1 MIRPAP
7 GGYNWQLSEASWR
20 SVKFMEDFHIA
31 DPELAG
37 LGQERIAWAG
47 EHMPVLKALA
57 EEHKGAM
64 KGLNLSLCLHVTTET
79 ANLVMAL
86 RDAGANVR
94 LCASNPLSTQ
104 DDVAAALA
112 INHGIPVFAIHG
124 EDRETYY
131 DHIKRCLG
139 PGPHITMDDG
149 GDLTSYIHK
158 EAPEMAKG
166 VLGGTEETTTGVIR
180 FRAMEREGVLLY
192 PIIAVNDSLTKCMFD
207 NRYGTGQSTIDG
219 ILRLTNILLA
229 GKTFAVA
236 GYGWCGK
243 GIAQR
248 AKGSGAR
255 VLVCESDPV
264 RALEAVM
271 DGFEAVSVSEALS
284 RADILVT
291 ATGNKHVVDE
301 EHLAKAKNGIILANS
316 GHFDVEINIPA
327 LARMASEETEARP
340 GVRRFKLRDGRRI
353 YLLTDGRLVN
363 LSGAEGHPAEVM
375 DMSFANQFLAAKYL
389 KDNHDRLEK
398 RVYTLPREI
407 DEMIARAKLRHMGM
421 GLEELRPEQI
431 KYLSD
436 WREGT

>member
-1 MIRPAP
+1 MR
-7 GGYNWQLSEASWR
+7 
-20 SVKFMEDFHIA
+20 DFHIA
-31 DPELAG
+31 DPRLAEA
-37 LGQERIAWAG
+37 GQKRIEWAG
-47 EHMPVLKALA
+47 EHMPVLANLSK
-57 EEHKGAM
+57 EHTGTL
-64 KGLNLSLCLHVTTET
+64 KGLRLSLCLHVTTET
-79 ANLVMAL
+79 ANLVLAL
-86 RDAGANVR
+86 RAAGADTR

-112 INHGIPVFAIHG
+112 VNHGVPVFAIHG
-124 EDRETYY
+124 EDKETYY
-131 DHIKRCLG
+131 EHIKRCLSHR
-139 PGPHITMDDG
+139 PHITMDDG

-158 EAPEMAKG
+158 EDPGMAEC

-192 PIIAVNDSLTKCMFD
+192 PIIAVNDSRTKFLFD

-255 VLVCESDPV
+255 VLVCEADPIK
-264 RALEAVM
+264 ALEAAM
-271 DGFEAVSVSEALS
+271 DGFEAVSVAEAIA

-291 ATGNKHVVDE
+291 ATGDKHVVDE
-301 EHLAKAKNGIILANS
+301 EHIALAKDGIILANS

-327 LARMASEETEARP
+327 IRKASVKEDEARP
-340 GVRRFKLRDGRRI
+340 GVRRFTLRDGRRI

-375 DMSFANQFLAAKYL
+375 DMSFSNQFLAAKYL
-389 KDNHDRLEK
+389 KENAGKLEK
-398 RVYTLPREI
+398 KVYTLPVEI

-421 GLEELRPEQI
+421 GLEELRPDQL

>member
-1 MIRPAP
+1 
-7 GGYNWQLSEASWR
+7 
-20 SVKFMEDFHIA
+20 MEDYHIA
-31 DPELAG
+31 DAG
-37 LGQERIAWAG
+37 LADLGEKRIAWAG
-47 EHMPVLKALA
+47 EHMPVLANLA
-57 EEHKGAM
+57 KEHAGAM
-64 KGLNLSLCLHVTTET
+64 SGLELSLCLHVTTET
-79 ANLVMAL
+79 ANLVLAL
-86 RDAGANVR
+86 RAAGASVR

-112 INHGIPVFAIHG
+112 INHRIPVFAIHG

-139 PGPHITMDDG
+139 NGPHITMDDG
-149 GDLTSYIHK
+149 GDLTSYIHR
-158 EAPEMAKG
+158 EAPAMAKDA
-166 VLGGTEETTTGVIR
+166 LGGTEETTTGVIR

-192 PIIAVNDSLTKCMFD
+192 PIIAVNDSLTKCLFD

-271 DGFEAVSVSEALS
+271 DGFEAVSVSEAIS

-291 ATGNKHVVDE
+291 ATGDKHVVDE
-301 EHLAKAKNGIILANS
+301 EHLVHARDGIILANS

-327 LARMASEETEARP
+327 LVRMSVGETEVRP
-340 GVRRFKLRDGRRI
+340 GVRQFNLKDGRKV

-389 KDNHDRLEK
+389 KDNAGKLEK

-407 DEMIARAKLRHMGM
+407 DEMIARAKLKHMKM
-421 GLEELRPEQI
+421 GLEELRPDQV

>member
-1 MIRPAP
+1 MT
-7 GGYNWQLSEASWR
+7 
-20 SVKFMEDFHIA
+20 EDFHIA
-31 DPELAG
+31 DPGLAE
-37 LGQERIAWAG
+37 LGQKRIAWAA
-47 EHMPVLKALA
+47 EHMPVLRALA
-57 EEHKGAM
+57 EEHRGAM
-64 KGLNLSLCLHVTTET
+64 EGLNLSLCLHITTET
-79 ANLVMAL
+79 ANLVLAL
-86 RDAGANVR
+86 RSAGASVR

-112 INHGIPVFAIHG
+112 VKHGIPVFAVHG
-124 EDRETYY
+124 EDKETYY
-131 DHIKRCLG
+131 EHIKRCLG

-158 EAPEMAKG
+158 EAPEMAKC

-192 PIIAVNDSLTKCMFD
+192 PIIAVNDSLTKFLFD

-248 AKGSGAR
+248 ARGAGAR
-255 VLVCESDPV
+255 VLVCEADPV
-264 RALEAVM
+264 KALEAVM
-271 DGFEAVSVSEALS
+271 DGFEAVPVSEAIS
-284 RADILVT
+284 RADVMVT
-291 ATGNKHVVDE
+291 ATGDKHVIDE
-301 EHLAKAKNGIILANS
+301 EHLARAKDGIILANS

-327 LARMASEETEARP
+327 LRKMAAGEDEARP
-340 GVRRFKLRDGRRI
+340 GVRRFRLRDGRRI
-353 YLLTDGRLVN
+353 YLLTEGRLVN

-389 KDNHDRLEK
+389 SENAGKLEK

-421 GLEELRPEQI
+421 GLEELRPEQV
-431 KYLSD
+431 KYLSE

>member
-1 MIRPAP
+1 
-7 GGYNWQLSEASWR
+7 
-20 SVKFMEDFHIA
+20 MEDFHIA
-31 DPELAG
+31 DARLAG
-37 LGQERIAWAG
+37 LGQKRIAWAG
-47 EHMPVLKALA
+47 GHMPVLAGLA
-57 EEHKGAM
+57 REHAGTM
-64 KGLNLSLCLHVTTET
+64 RGMNLSLCLHVTTET
-79 ANLVMAL
+79 ANLVLAL
-86 RDAGANVR
+86 KAAGADVR

-112 INHGIPVFAIHG
+112 IKQGIPVFAIHG
-124 EDRETYY
+124 EDRDTYY
-131 DHIKRCLG
+131 EHIRKCLG
-139 PGPHITMDDG
+139 QGPHITMDDG

-158 EAPEMAKG
+158 EAPDMAKG
-166 VLGGTEETTTGVIR
+166 ALGGTEETTTGVIR
-180 FRAMEREGVLLY
+180 FRAMEKEGVLLY
-192 PIIAVNDSLTKCMFD
+192 PIIAVNDSLTKFLFD

-248 AKGSGAR
+248 AKGAGAR
-255 VLVCESDPV
+255 VLVCEADPV
-264 RALEAVM
+264 RALEACM
-271 DGFEAVSVSEALS
+271 DGFEAVSVAEAIS
-284 RADILVT
+284 RADIMVT
-291 ATGNKHVVDE
+291 ATGDKHVIDE
-301 EHLAKAKNGIILANS
+301 EHLAKAKDGIILANS

-327 LARMASEETEARP
+327 LAKMASEEEEARP
-340 GVRRFKLRDGRRI
+340 GVRCFNLRDGRRI

-375 DMSFANQFLAAKYL
+375 DMSFANQFLAVKYL
-389 KDNHDRLEK
+389 IDNRGKLEK

-407 DEMIARAKLRHMGM
+407 DEKIARAKLRHMGM
-421 GLEELRPEQI
+421 GLEELRPEQV

>member
-1 MIRPAP
+1 
-7 GGYNWQLSEASWR
+7 
-20 SVKFMEDFHIA
+20 MEDFHIA
-31 DPELAG
+31 DPSLAELG
-37 LGQERIAWAG
+37 EKRIAWAA
-47 EHMPVLKALA
+47 EHMPVLKSLA
-57 EEHKGAM
+57 DEHKGAM

-79 ANLVMAL
+79 ANLVLAL
-86 RDAGANVR
+86 RSAGASVR

-131 DHIKRCLG
+131 EHIKRCLG
-139 PGPHITMDDG
+139 AGPHITMDDG
-149 GDLTSYIHK
+149 GDLTSYIHR
-158 EAPEMAKG
+158 ESPEMAKG

-192 PIIAVNDSLTKCMFD
+192 PIIAVNDSLTKFLFD

-248 AKGSGAR
+248 ARGAGAR
-255 VLVCESDPV
+255 VLVCEADPV

-271 DGFEAVSVSEALS
+271 DGFEAVPVAEAIS
-284 RADILVT
+284 RADIMVT
-291 ATGNKHVVDE
+291 ATGDKHVIDE
-301 EHLAKAKNGIILANS
+301 EHLSRAKDGIILANS

-327 LARMASEETEARP
+327 IRKMATSEDEARP
-340 GVRRFKLRDGRRI
+340 GVRRFRLRDGRRI
-353 YLLTDGRLVN
+353 YLLTEGRLVN

-389 KDNHDRLEK
+389 SDNAGKLEK
-398 RVYTLPREI
+398 KVYTLPREI
-407 DEMIARAKLRHMGM
+407 DDRIARAKLKHMGM
-421 GLEELRPEQI
+421 GLEELRPEQVR
-431 KYLSD
+431 YLSE

>member
-1 MIRPAP
+1 
-7 GGYNWQLSEASWR
+7 
-20 SVKFMEDFHIA
+20 MEDFHIA
-31 DPELAG
+31 DAGLAG

-47 EHMPVLKALA
+47 EHMPVLAGLA
-57 EEHKGAM
+57 REHAGAM
-64 KGLNLSLCLHVTTET
+64 KELNLSLCLHVTTET
-79 ANLVMAL
+79 ANLVLAL
-86 RDAGANVR
+86 RAAGASVR

-112 INHGIPVFAIHG
+112 VNHGIPVFAIHG
-124 EDRETYY
+124 EDRDTYY
-131 DHIKRCLG
+131 EHIRKCLG
-139 PGPHITMDDG
+139 AGPHITMDDG

-158 EAPEMAKG
+158 EAPDMAKG
-166 VLGGTEETTTGVIR
+166 ALGGTEETTTGVIR

-192 PIIAVNDSLTKCMFD
+192 PIIAVNDSLTKFLFD

-248 AKGSGAR
+248 AKGAGAR
-255 VLVCESDPV
+255 VLVCEADPV
-264 RALEAVM
+264 RALEACM
-271 DGFEAVSVSEALS
+271 DGFEAVSVAEAIS
-284 RADILVT
+284 RADIMVT
-291 ATGNKHVVDE
+291 ATGDKHVIDE
-301 EHLAKAKNGIILANS
+301 EHLAKARDGIILANS

-327 LARMASEETEARP
+327 LVKMASGEDEARP

-389 KDNHDRLEK
+389 QENAGKLEK

-407 DEMIARAKLRHMGM
+407 DERIARAKLAHMGM
-421 GLEELRPEQI
+421 GLEELRPEQV

>member
-1 MIRPAP
+1 
-7 GGYNWQLSEASWR
+7 
-20 SVKFMEDFHIA
+20 MEDFHIA
-31 DPELAG
+31 DAGLAG

-47 EHMPVLKALA
+47 EHMPVLASLA
-57 EEHKGAM
+57 REHAGAM
-64 KGLNLSLCLHVTTET
+64 KELNLSLCLHVTTET
-79 ANLVMAL
+79 ANLVLAL
-86 RDAGANVR
+86 RAAGASVR

-112 INHGIPVFAIHG
+112 VNHGIPVFAIHG
-124 EDRETYY
+124 EDRDTYY
-131 DHIKRCLG
+131 EHIRKCLG
-139 PGPHITMDDG
+139 AGPHITMDDG

-158 EAPEMAKG
+158 EAPDMAKG
-166 VLGGTEETTTGVIR
+166 ALGGTEETTTGVIR

-192 PIIAVNDSLTKCMFD
+192 PIIAVNDSLTKFLFD
-207 NRYGTGQSTIDG
+207 NRYGTGQSTMDG

-248 AKGSGAR
+248 AKGAGAR
-255 VLVCESDPV
+255 VLVCEADPV
-264 RALEAVM
+264 RALEACM
-271 DGFEAVSVSEALS
+271 DGFEAVSVAEAIS
-284 RADILVT
+284 RADIMVT
-291 ATGNKHVVDE
+291 ATGDKHVIDE
-301 EHLAKAKNGIILANS
+301 EHLAKARDGIILANS

-327 LARMASEETEARP
+327 LVKMASGEDEARP

-389 KDNHDRLEK
+389 QENAGKLEK

-407 DEMIARAKLRHMGM
+407 DERIARAKLAHMGM
-421 GLEELRPEQI
+421 GLEELRPEQV
-431 KYLSD
+431 KYLSN